1 MIMIMITI
9 VNFLFLASS
18 YNTVKK
24 NESNPKFDA
33 VFMISALHG
42 TGMEQLKVIQY
53 LVLLALMVMVLKL
66 E

>member
-33 VFMISALHG
+33 VLMISALHE
-42 TGMEQLKVIQY
+42 TGLEQLKVN
-53 LVLLALMVMVLKL
+53 
-66 E
+66 

>member
-1 MIMIMITI
+1 MIMITI
-9 VNFLFLASS
+9 VTILFLASS
-18 YNTVKK
+18 DNAVKK

-33 VFMISALHG
+33 VFMRSALHG

>member
-1 MIMIMITI
+1 MIMITI
-9 VNFLFLASS
+9 VTILFLASS
-18 YNTVKK
+18 DNAVKK

-33 VFMISALHG
+33 VFMRSALHG

-53 LVLLALMVMVLKL
+53 LVLLLTWMVIVLKP